1 MKTGLVLIILMFL
14 MFLPIISS
22 EIILNQQPA
31 EIYGLGDTITIPVT
45 IKSLTT
51 SSGLFQMNLICEGR
65 EINFYRNGVSLLAG
79 EEKKME
85 TSLILTKSII
95 EEIIGECKIKGIYL
109 EEYVL
114 TNEFTISNLL
124 TINLKTEE
132 TEFEPGKSILL
143 TGNVIKET
151 KGEVNGFI
159 KLNMQLDNLENSTG
173 DIEQLGTINRGFF
186 SVNMSLPKGM
196 KAGPHLI
203 KLEAYE
209 RDAYGTETNRGSL
222 DYTIKI
228 KQVPANLEIFIEDSE
243 PQPGTTLKVKAILH
257 DQTGEKIDSIVI
269 ITIKTEKDK
278 VLEQSEIAVDEFLEM
293 PIAYNQPPI
302 KWKIIAL
309 SNKISS
315 ESIVKIAEKEDI
327 KIELLNRTLI
337 LKNTGNVPYNKT
349 ILVKIGNEFI
359 NNATPIDVFLKVD
372 EEQKYVLTA
381 PDGEYQVEVII
392 DGEKRFVES
401 VVLTGKAIDVKETG
415 GVIGVVGLMR
425 YPLVWIFIIGIL
437 GFIAFMIFRKGYK
450 RSFVGQVDNVKEMK
464 ESEIPLGKKS
474 VVKTKNKAELSLSIK
489 GDKQNVSLVCLRVK
503 NLNEI
508 QQSKEGNAEEVLQRV
523 VNISE
528 ESKAVVYENQDFLF
542 FILAPARTKTFNNEK
557 TVISL
562 AEKIKREIEDYNKVA
577 RQKIRFGISLNSGE
591 IIAKQEKEI
600 FKFMSMGT
608 LVIGAKRISS
618 ASEGEILL
626 GEKIREKLISEVKTR
641 KERRDGID
649 VYILEEV
656 RQRDGDKKFLS
667 EFVKRMEKK

>member
-1 MKTGLVLIILMFL
+1 MKNGLVLIILMFL

-22 EIILNQQPA
+22 EIILNKQPA

-65 EINFYRNGVSLLAG
+65 EINFYKNGVSLLAG

-85 TSLILTKSII
+85 ASLILTKTMI
-95 EEIIGECKIKGIYL
+95 EEITGKCKIKGTYL

-124 TINLKTEE
+124 TINLKTEG
-132 TEFEPGKSILL
+132 TEFEPGKSIVI
-143 TGNVIKET
+143 TGNVVKET
-151 KGEVNGFI
+151 RGEVNGFI
-159 KLNMQLDNLENSTG
+159 NINMQLDDTENSTEN
-173 DIEQLGTINRGFF
+173 IEQLGTINKGFF
-186 SVNMSLPKGM
+186 SVNMSIPKGM

-209 RDAYGTETNRGSL
+209 RDAYGTETNKGSL

-228 KQVPANLEIFIEDSE
+228 KQVPTNLEIVTEDPE
-243 PQPGTTLKVKAILH
+243 PQPGTVLKIKAILH
-257 DQTGEKIDSIVI
+257 DQTGEKIDSVVI
-269 ITIKTEKDK
+269 ITLKTEKDK
-278 VLEQSEIAVDEFLEM
+278 ILEQSEIAIDEFLEV
-293 PIAYNQPPI
+293 PITYNQPPMN
-302 KWKIIAL
+302 WKIIAV
-309 SNKISS
+309 SNKITS
-315 ESIVKIAEKEDI
+315 ESIVKIAEKEDV

-337 LKNTGNVPYNKT
+337 LKNTGNVPYNET
-349 ILVKIGNEFI
+349 ILIKIGDKSLN
-359 NNATPIDVFLKVD
+359 IDAFLKVD
-372 EEQKYVLTA
+372 EEQKYLLTA
-381 PDGEYQVEVII
+381 PNGEYLIEVII
-392 DGEKRFVES
+392 NGEKRLSDRAF
-401 VVLTGKAIDVKETG
+401 LTGKAIDVKETG
-415 GVIGVVGLMR
+415 GVIGAGLIR

-437 GFIAFMIFRKGYK
+437 GFIVFMIFRKGYK
-450 RSFVGQVDNVKEMK
+450 RSFVGQVDNVKEIK
-464 ESEIPLGKKS
+464 ASQIPLGKKS
-474 VVKTKNKAELSLSIK
+474 VVKTRNKAELSLSIK

-508 QQSKEGNAEEVLQRV
+508 QQSKEGNAEEMLQRV

-528 ESKAVVYENQDFLF
+528 ENKAVVYENQDYLF

-557 TVISL
+557 TVMSL
-562 AEKIKREIEDYNKVA
+562 AEKIKREIEDYNRVA
-577 RQKIRFGISLNSGE
+577 KQKIKFGISLNFGA
-591 IIAKQEKEI
+591 IIAKQENEI

-608 LVIGAKRISS
+608 LVTGAKRISS
-618 ASEGEILL
+618 VSNGEILL

-641 KERRDGID
+641 KEKRNGID

-656 RQRDGDKKFLS
+656 RQREGDKKFLS